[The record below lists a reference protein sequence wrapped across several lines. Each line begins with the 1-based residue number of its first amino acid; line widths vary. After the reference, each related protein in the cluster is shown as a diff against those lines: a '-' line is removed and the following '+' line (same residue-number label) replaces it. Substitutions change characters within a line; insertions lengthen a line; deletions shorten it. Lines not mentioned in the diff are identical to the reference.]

1 MACDAH
7 GSGPAFKNEH
17 ALHANVKNRKK
28 KKKLPL
34 HLKGGEK
41 KEEEE
46 EENFSGVIE
55 K

>member
-28 KKKLPL
+28 KKKTPL
-34 HLKGGEK
+34 APKGGEK
-41 KEEEE
+41 KRRRRRRKL
-46 EENFSGVIE
+46 FRSD
-55 K
+55 

>member
-28 KKKLPL
+28 KKKTPL
-34 HLKGGEK
+34 APKGGK
-41 KEEEE
+41 KKKKKKKKTFQE
-46 EENFSGVIE
+46 
-55 K
+55 